1 MRPEAGH
8 TSTVRAGG
16 HLAEAYRPLHRSVLI
31 ACIVYFSYVT
41 VGHLMDETGVHLA
54 MLASMSVLTVVCA
67 IVVLTLTLRRALV
80 PLGIEI
86 ANGALHLWMLGNVA
100 LYQVLHYAPAKLV
113 YFPLLAVAFALSAIS
128 LRSVLVSVSITLG
141 FMIAIVVSSEPAA
154 VATYAAI
161 GIATAFTTIGLSSFV
176 RGVIERE
183 VRARLRA
190 DKAAAEALQLS
201 VEQTRLAM
209 IDPLTLLPNRR
220 RFFDL
225 VERAL
230 SENPDAPAVIIGVVD
245 LDGFKAVN
253 DIFGH
258 STGDRVLVAVAE
270 RLSISGRLPAVISRM
285 GGDEFGVLLSGDYPD
300 SLVLQFADDLA
311 RSLQSSFRFEGAVAK
326 LSGSFGFSRA
336 RRGDTTAALL
346 ERADY
351 AAYEAKHHQRGGVVL
366 FSKQHQSRIIA
377 DRELERVLLRA
388 DLEAEIFPVFQP
400 IVDTADARVVGYEAL
415 ARWRSVELGD
425 VSPARFVP
433 MAERLGLVSRI
444 TQAMTSQVLTLLPTL
459 PEGTRV
465 SINLSPR
472 DLASQ
477 TAMLALTAILGA
489 APRPCRIDFE
499 ITETAIMGDID
510 EANNALVALMAFGA
524 RISLDDFGTGHSSL
538 SRVQTLPLDRIKV
551 DRSFVTAIETDRTS
565 QAIVQTT
572 IDLCRNL
579 GVSCVIEGVE
589 TESQLTALLGLG
601 ARHMQGYLFGR
612 PAPAAEIAAFTA
624 PARLTAWSRFIY
636 PLSSRDRIRP
646 CSRQRARRRSDSS
659 ASLAAN
665 TCWPCRL
672 LSRTKSA
679 SGMLFDV
686 SAEMSPTNASRRP

>member
-1 MRPEAGH
+1 MRLNVEAARTH
-8 TSTVRAGG
+8 EADG

-41 VGHLMDETGVHLA
+41 VGHVIDETGPHLTL
-54 MLASMSVLTVVCA
+54 LASMSVLTIICA
-67 IVVLTLTLRRALV
+67 ATILTLTLRRALGS
-80 PLGIEI
+80 LGIEI
-86 ANGALHLWMLGNVA
+86 ANGALQLCMLGNVA
-100 LYQVLHYAPAKLV
+100 LYQVLHYTPAKLV
-113 YFPLLAVAFALSAIS
+113 YFPLLAVGFSLSATS
-128 LRSVLVSVSITLG
+128 LPSVLASVFITLG
-141 FMIAIVVSSEPAA
+141 MMIAIVASSEPAA
-154 VATYAAI
+154 VPTYVSI
-161 GIATAFTTIGLSSFV
+161 GIAAAFTTIGLSSFV

-190 DKAAAEALQLS
+190 DSAAAEALALS
-201 VEQTRLAM
+201 AEQTRLAM
-209 IDPLTLLPNRR
+209 MDSLTLLPNRR
-220 RFFDL
+220 RFFEL
-225 VERAL
+225 VEHAL
-230 SENPDAPAVIIGVVD
+230 LENPDAPTLTIGVVD

-258 STGDRVLVAVAE
+258 GTGDRVLVAVAE
-270 RLSISGRLPAVISRM
+270 RLSISGRLPAVIARM
-285 GGDEFGVLLSGDYPD
+285 GGDEFGLLVNGDHSD
-300 SLVLQFADDLA
+300 SLIRQFAGDLA
-311 RSLQSSFRFEGAVAK
+311 QSSFQFEDAVAT
-326 LSGSFGFSRA
+326 LSGSFGFARA
-336 RRGDTTAALL
+336 RSGDTATALL

-351 AAYEAKHHQRGGVVL
+351 AAYEAKHHDRGGVVF
-366 FSKQHQSRIIA
+366 FSEHHESRIMA

-400 IVDTADARVVGYEAL
+400 IVDTANASVVGYEAL
-415 ARWRSVELGD
+415 ARWRSTELGD
-425 VSPARFVP
+425 VSPDRFVP

-444 TQAMTSQVLTLLPTL
+444 TQAMTRQVLSLRPML

-489 APRPCRIDFE
+489 APLPCRIDFE

-551 DRSFVTAIETDRTS
+551 DRSFVTSIETDRTS

-572 IDLCRNL
+572 SDLCRNL

-601 ARHMQGYLFGR
+601 ARHVQGYLFGR

-624 PARLTAWSRFIY
+624 PVRLTA
-636 PLSSRDRIRP
+636 
-646 CSRQRARRRSDSS
+646 
-659 ASLAAN
+659 
-665 TCWPCRL
+665 
-672 LSRTKSA
+672 
-679 SGMLFDV
+679 
-686 SAEMSPTNASRRP
+686 